1 MTLYC
6 IAMSLAYQA
15 YEKEGMKK
23 EANELLIALWNL
35 LKQYNSNLQYVIILS
50 ISFLLNSIL
59 NYLYYLQFL
68 HSIHK

>member
-1 MTLYC
+1 
-6 IAMSLAYQA
+6 MSLAYQA

-68 HSIHK
+68 LSIHK